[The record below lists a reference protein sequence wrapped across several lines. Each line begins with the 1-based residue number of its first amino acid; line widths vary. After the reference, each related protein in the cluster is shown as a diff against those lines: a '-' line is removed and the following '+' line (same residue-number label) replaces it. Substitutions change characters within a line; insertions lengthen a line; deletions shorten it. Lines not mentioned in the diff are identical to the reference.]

1 MLYGQPEAI
10 FRINAMLVA
19 DGVFSLFVACR
30 VVGRLV
36 GGAKQLAEPSNSLKF
51 PKKSRARPA
60 SPRSRPTSPVNGAG
74 GITGCFDDSE
84 APEWFQRLQNFFV
97 HG

>member
-30 VVGRLV
+30 VVERLL
-36 GGAKQLAEPSNSLKF
+36 GGAKQLAEPSNSLKSTQ
-51 PKKSRARPA
+51 KKAGRDRHHHGRALHR
-60 SPRSRPTSPVNGAG
+60 RSMGQG
-74 GITGCFDDSE
+74 E
-84 APEWFQRLQNFFV
+84 
-97 HG
+97 

>member
-1 MLYGQPEAI
+1 VLYGQPEAI

-30 VVGRLV
+30 VVERLL

-51 PKKSRARPA
+51 PQKKAGRDRHHHGRALHR
-60 SPRSRPTSPVNGAG
+60 RSMGQG
-74 GITGCFDDSE
+74 E
-84 APEWFQRLQNFFV
+84 
-97 HG
+97 

>member
-36 GGAKQLAEPSNSLKF
+36 GGAKQLAEPSNSLKSTQ
-51 PKKSRARPA
+51 SRARPA
-60 SPRSRPTSPVNGAG
+60 SPRSRG
-74 GITGCFDDSE
+74 D
-84 APEWFQRLQNFFV
+84 FV
-97 HG
+97 VVH